1 MNKNLNK
8 NNHTQKL
15 DEETLDKI
23 SAAGNSDYY
32 KIGSVQISQ
41 GTGKDKKYFTVSY
54 PRKGSGFR
62 VVGVPDKYIEK
73 LDDLKSRTAKI
84 IGGGVSQD
92 LIDKYNE
99 ATGDTET
106 FSPDDYV
113 K

>member
-1 MNKNLNK
+1 MKENLNK
-8 NNHTQKL
+8 NSHAQKL

-23 SAAGNSDYY
+23 SAAGNCDHY
-32 KIGSVQISQ
+32 KIGSVQISR

-54 PRKGSGFR
+54 PQKGSGFR
-62 VVGVPDKYIEK
+62 VVGVPDEYIKK
-73 LDDLKSRTAKI
+73 LENLKSRTEKL
-84 IGGGVSQD
+84 IGDGVSQD
-92 LIDKYNE
+92 LIDKYSE